1 VAILTAQ
8 TFTLAVAG
16 NPLDAVAN
24 RTTVTMDEGNSPWL
38 TAATTV
44 RRPSAAVM
52 DLLDPDRGS
61 PVVLTLAAPANL
73 TMRFTVQGR
82 EFTPGDDTVTL
93 TLVSDEYPLLTYA
106 PSAPV
111 DLRGKSY
118 QASVRAVA
126 AKVVSTALGKTT
138 VVQLAAGTA
147 DVPFTTYS
155 EVQNLFPDPNVTTI
169 ANWAASSTPASR
181 YAISQDTSLGKNA
194 ARAQTTGGAG
204 VTSIQIG
211 NTVAVP
217 ASGGE
222 QYTMSVLPQST
233 STGNQPT
240 GTLILAFRNAAGAN
254 IQTYTKSIGV
264 LPTLFTNSAR
274 VGITAV
280 APPGTESVALYVRA
294 SSTANLYT
302 VSGAEWMAVEGD
314 GLDTDGSSW
323 ITWFNGDT
331 VPGTTGYLYT
341 WDVGA
346 NTSSSTRTPVIDRDP
361 AALLWKQVDVADDFL
376 RPILEA
382 TGLRLFQNE
391 LGVFTLA
398 DNGYRVPGQVV
409 MQHGSTL
416 YGGQESS
423 SVLDEGDDGFPLNAD
438 AVIVTYAWTDVF
450 GAARMATDVATAAA
464 TYSRPYVLEKTDTPY
479 PGPGQAKFL
488 LTRLLAR
495 KRQIDTVGRPDWA
508 ARPGMSAVVSLPH
521 RPTATGYVQAIEFD
535 LAAATM
541 TVTTKGLV
549 TTPPGS
555 IGNAPI
561 TQTIGSVPGTIA
573 AYTN

>member
-1 VAILTAQ
+1 MAILTAQ
-8 TFTLAVAG
+8 TFTLSVLG
-16 NPLDAVAN
+16 NKLAPVGN
-24 RTTVTMDEGNSPWL
+24 RLVVTMDEGNSPWL
-38 TAATTV
+38 TAQTTI
-44 RRPSAAVM
+44 RRPSDAVM

-61 PVVLTLAAPANL
+61 PVVLSLVAPAAL
-73 TMRFTVQGR
+73 TMRYTVQGR
-82 EFTPGDDTVTL
+82 EFNPGDDTVAL

-138 VVQLAAGTA
+138 AVQLAAGTA

-155 EVQNLFPDPNVTTI
+155 AVENLFPDPNVTTI
-169 ANWAASSTPASR
+169 GNFSASSSPSGRASL
-181 YAISQDTSLGKNA
+181 SQDTSLGKNA
-194 ARAQTTGGAG
+194 ARAISTGGAG
-204 VTSIQIG
+204 VTRVQVSS
-211 NTVAVP
+211 TVKIDVTP
-217 ASGGE
+217 GQ
-222 QYTMSVLPQST
+222 QYTGSVLPQAT
-233 STGNQPT
+233 STGAQPT
-240 GTLILAFRNAAGAN
+240 GIISLVFRNDAGGAV
-254 IQTYTKSIGV
+254 QEFTLSTGT
-264 LPTLFTNSAR
+264 LPTLLTNSSR
-274 VGITAV
+274 VAVTAV
-280 APPGTESVALYVRA
+280 APPGSTSVQVYLKA
-294 SSTANLYT
+294 SSTANLYS
-302 VSGAEWMAVEGD
+302 VSGAEWMLVEGD
-314 GLDTDGSSW
+314 GRDTDGTSW
-323 ITWFNGDT
+323 ITWFQGDT
-331 VPGTTGYLYT
+331 VPGTTGYLYAWT
-341 WDVGA
+341 GSA
-346 NTSSSTRTPVIDRDP
+346 NASSSTRTPAVDRDP

-438 AVIVTYAWTDVF
+438 AVIVTYAWTDAF
-450 GAARMATDVATAAA
+450 GAARTATDVATAAA

-495 KRQIDTVGRPDWA
+495 KRQIDTVGRPDWT
-508 ARPGMSAVVSLPH
+508 ARPGMAAVVSLPH